1 MYNITPNKNRSTNR
15 NKISK
20 RPIIG
25 FFLSQPKLKD
35 DQDLV
40 FSYSLL
46 IERFVTNGYQVK
58 LFSMCYNNISSESD
72 TIVNNVIF
80 SMLDKKIK
88 QFVKIILS
96 QNLESN
102 ILTLKYAICE
112 RFHAHILALIA
123 NVPFISYGNTY
134 KVAHLLSDLGLGE
147 LQMKSLT
154 FIDVEEKLKIVAKR
168 WKKLRCVFN
177 KINTDVSEFYMYFS
191 NSPNSP
197 NQNQNQNQN
206 QNHNKNHNHN
216 KTQNNNYNQNFNYSS
231 LFDTHPQ
238 IKDYSCNKVQLY
250 INTKQINTFCG
261 NLYNEYKN
269 SKHQSDYV
277 LMKLFGTTQ
286 LDYKW
291 GVDDKIQKYQFT
303 LDDIKWLFEESAIKY
318 SRYLYSYFTP
328 SNNINNNIILSN
340 EYNIDYIDQYDR
352 SGVHRHGW
360 KYVIDNLSNQLC
372 TYMHNTVKCDLYVD
386 RTFHWNRIQMIE
398 AGIIPYTTPWVG
410 VIHHTL
416 YQDES
421 GYNCIELLKC
431 KEFIT
436 SLKVCKSLIVLSDYL
451 KNCLLKLANEMNIK
465 LPTIHV
471 MYHPTLLVDKSKL
484 WKYGKWK
491 WNSWN
496 GEVIQIGSWM
506 RDIKAIYDLKYKK
519 KYALIG
525 KDMLDKYKSISFG
538 DTQPDYLNE
547 EDAVKIP
554 YPVSL
559 IKYVDNEKYDEI
571 LSKFVVFLKLNDAS
585 AVNTIIECISR
596 NTPIIVNKLPAV
608 EEYLGPKYPLY
619 YTDIN
624 DVPRLLKNKLIIK
637 ANTYLKNMNK
647 DFLKIETFIN
657 SMKLISS

>member
-1 MYNITPNKNRSTNR
+1 
-15 NKISK
+15 
-20 RPIIG
+20 
-25 FFLSQPKLKD
+25 
-35 DQDLV
+35 
-40 FSYSLL
+40 
-46 IERFVTNGYQVK
+46 
-58 LFSMCYNNISSESD
+58 
-72 TIVNNVIF
+72 
-80 SMLDKKIK
+80 
-88 QFVKIILS
+88 
-96 QNLESN
+96 
-102 ILTLKYAICE
+102 
-112 RFHAHILALIA
+112 
-123 NVPFISYGNTY
+123 
-134 KVAHLLSDLGLGE
+134 
-147 LQMKSLT
+147 
-154 FIDVEEKLKIVAKR
+154 
-168 WKKLRCVFN
+168 
-177 KINTDVSEFYMYFS
+177 
-191 NSPNSP
+191 
-197 NQNQNQNQN
+197 
-206 QNHNKNHNHN
+206 
-216 KTQNNNYNQNFNYSS
+216 
-231 LFDTHPQ
+231 
-238 IKDYSCNKVQLY
+238 
-250 INTKQINTFCG
+250 
-261 NLYNEYKN
+261 
-269 SKHQSDYV
+269 
-277 LMKLFGTTQ
+277 
-286 LDYKW
+286 
-291 GVDDKIQKYQFT
+291 
-303 LDDIKWLFEESAIKY
+303 
-318 SRYLYSYFTP
+318 
-328 SNNINNNIILSN
+328 
-340 EYNIDYIDQYDR
+340 
-352 SGVHRHGW
+352 
-360 KYVIDNLSNQLC
+360 
-372 TYMHNTVKCDLYVD
+372 
-386 RTFHWNRIQMIE
+386 MIE
-398 AGIIPYTTPWVG
+398 AGIIPYTTPWIG

-554 YPVSL
+554 FPVSL

-657 SMKLISS
+657 SMKKLHTGL